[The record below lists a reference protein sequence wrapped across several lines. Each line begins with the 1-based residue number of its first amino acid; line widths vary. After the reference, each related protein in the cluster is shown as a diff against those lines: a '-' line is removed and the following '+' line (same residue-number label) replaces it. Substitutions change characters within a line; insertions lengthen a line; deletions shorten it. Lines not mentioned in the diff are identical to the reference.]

1 MKLSALAL
9 ILVWAYPAGQS
20 PAYPK
25 EMRGYKIERAAVELK
40 RSPRKSKPKPNSPES
55 DEATSADD
63 EQLIRFGDPALA
75 SASLL
80 GITFEVPIVVSPVK
94 QKGRVDF
101 LLFENM
107 SFNGTTVDVD
117 EYHREFD
124 LPNDDPLTL
133 SEPLRVY
140 IYLPRAVLAAVDE
153 WNESKKTWIVTGR
166 IYVFGKFK
174 KSIFTFKRCI
184 PVELKLTMQNPLNK

>member
-1 MKLSALAL
+1 MTLSALAL
-9 ILVWAYPAGQS
+9 ILVWACGTGQS

-25 EMRGYKIERAAVELK
+25 EIRGYKIERAAVELK
-40 RSPRKSKPKPNSPES
+40 RSPKKSKPNSPQS
-55 DEATSADD
+55 DEAISATD

-94 QKGRVDF
+94 QKGHVDF

-107 SFNGTTVDVD
+107 SFNGTTVEVD